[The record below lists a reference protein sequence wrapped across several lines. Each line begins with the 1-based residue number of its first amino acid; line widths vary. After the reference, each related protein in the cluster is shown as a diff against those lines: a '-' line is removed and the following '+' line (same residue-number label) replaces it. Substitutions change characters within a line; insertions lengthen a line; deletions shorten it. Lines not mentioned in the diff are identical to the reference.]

1 MRLNRYR
8 FDPMALI
15 AGAVF
20 TGIAVAYL
28 LRATGAVSV
37 SPQWVLATAAIGV
50 GLAGLAGALWALL
63 PKGGPEPVAA
73 PMRPMAS
80 TTTSP
85 ESVEQFEQFE
95 QFEPGAS
102 SEPTASFA
110 STASLEPTVSP
121 GSTASLA
128 IHDVSEDVAE
138 PYADDAAENGHG
150 AEAAGDAP
158 GEDDTGDDRPD
169 PEPPT
174 VDLTK

>member
-37 SPQWVLATAAIGV
+37 SAQWVLATAAIGV

-73 PMRPMAS
+73 SMPPMAP

-85 ESVEQFEQFE
+85 ESVAS
-95 QFEPGAS
+95 FEPGAS

-110 STASLEPTVSP
+110 SSASLEPPVSL

-128 IHDVSEDVAE
+128 VHDVSEDLAE
-138 PYADDAAENGHG
+138 PHADDTAENAPG
-150 AEAAGDAP
+150 AQAAGDAP
-158 GEDDTGDDRPD
+158 GEADIGDDRPD

-174 VDLTK
+174 VDLGK